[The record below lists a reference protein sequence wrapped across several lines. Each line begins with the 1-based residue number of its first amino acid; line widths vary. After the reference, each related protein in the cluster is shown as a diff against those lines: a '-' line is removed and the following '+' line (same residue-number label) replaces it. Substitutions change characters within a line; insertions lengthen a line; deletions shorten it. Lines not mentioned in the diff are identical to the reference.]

1 MSSPTPPTSN
11 NKPAKELPNELRM
24 VLAFVL
30 MGADPGRDA
39 LDLPQAG
46 RSFPRS
52 RRRIRPLKSS
62 VAARAQRFGS
72 APTVTPPP
80 PRQFRRPARRNGNGL
95 AAVAEN
101 EWTIRT
107 NLYTVVLSNRGA
119 SVRSWKLNKFK
130 DEDQKPLELVNTKG
144 AAKAGY
150 PFSYDIRDK
159 DQMAKLLNNALWV
172 AHPEGDLSISYEFS
186 DGKVTAKKTLA
197 FQRDGYMVQF
207 ADELKLDGAPVPHLI
222 QWRGGFGD
230 MAVNNANGHQ
240 TSVYYDPDRRAWY
253 WLWGKGELISE
264 NAKAAKNGP
273 VFADGNFSFAGIQDQ
288 YFAGVFLPPAN
299 TRLQTTTFDDTV
311 PSTYDNSEQPYPGVA
326 VGGDSRNQFG
336 VYVGPKE
343 VSTLGKVNPR
353 LEDMIDW
360 GWFQVLAKPLFLIL
374 QWMTSTYVHN
384 YGWSIVLLTIMI
396 NIALFPLRLA
406 NLKSMRKMQAL
417 QPEMTRINEKYK
429 GISMS
434 DPRAAQKQQETM
446 DLYKKHGVN
455 PVGGCVPM
463 LIQLPFLY
471 AFYKVLAVTI
481 EMRGAG
487 WLWVGDLSQ
496 PEHFGLHFLPIIM
509 IATSFLMQRMTP
521 MAGGDPSQQK
531 IMQFMPL
538 MWGVFFWTASSGL
551 VLYWLTSNLVQIGQQ
566 WFFNKTAPP
575 VTVIAASQ
583 KKITSS
589 KATKDNRKRT

>member
-1 MSSPTPPTSN
+1 MSSPTLPPSDRDTPGQS
-11 NKPAKELPNELRM
+11 KPGQSKSGKELPNELRM

-30 MGADPGRDA
+30 MFVI
-39 LDLPQAG
+39 LAG
-46 RSFPRS
+46 TPWLY
-52 RRRIRPLKSS
+52 RRLGIMPAQPVNPPLKSS
-62 VAARAQRFGS
+62 VAAPAALKDVAQT
-72 APTVTPPP
+72 PTVTPPP
-80 PRQFRRPARRNGNGL
+80 PSAVVPPGQGNATAI

-144 AAKAGY
+144 TAKAGY

-288 YFAGVFLPPAN
+288 HSRRVSAACQHSPADHDF
-299 TRLQTTTFDDTV
+299 RRYRPQHL
-311 PSTYDNSEQPYPGVA
+311 
-326 VGGDSRNQFG
+326 
-336 VYVGPKE
+336 
-343 VSTLGKVNPR
+343 
-353 LEDMIDW
+353 
-360 GWFQVLAKPLFLIL
+360 
-374 QWMTSTYVHN
+374 
-384 YGWSIVLLTIMI
+384 
-396 NIALFPLRLA
+396 
-406 NLKSMRKMQAL
+406 
-417 QPEMTRINEKYK
+417 
-429 GISMS
+429 
-434 DPRAAQKQQETM
+434 
-446 DLYKKHGVN
+446 
-455 PVGGCVPM
+455 
-463 LIQLPFLY
+463 
-471 AFYKVLAVTI
+471 
-481 EMRGAG
+481 
-487 WLWVGDLSQ
+487 
-496 PEHFGLHFLPIIM
+496 
-509 IATSFLMQRMTP
+509 
-521 MAGGDPSQQK
+521 
-531 IMQFMPL
+531 
-538 MWGVFFWTASSGL
+538 
-551 VLYWLTSNLVQIGQQ
+551 
-566 WFFNKTAPP
+566 
-575 VTVIAASQ
+575 
-583 KKITSS
+583 
-589 KATKDNRKRT
+589 